1 VDDVRRAE
9 AERYLRDTDMPLG
22 QLAGVLGFSEQSVLS
37 RACRRWFGAS
47 PTQVRRASRAAGAPS
62 GATV

>member
-1 VDDVRRAE
+1 
-9 AERYLRDTDMPLG
+9 MPLG

-47 PTQVRRASRAAGAPS
+47 PSAVRRQAQRSS
-62 GATV
+62 GS